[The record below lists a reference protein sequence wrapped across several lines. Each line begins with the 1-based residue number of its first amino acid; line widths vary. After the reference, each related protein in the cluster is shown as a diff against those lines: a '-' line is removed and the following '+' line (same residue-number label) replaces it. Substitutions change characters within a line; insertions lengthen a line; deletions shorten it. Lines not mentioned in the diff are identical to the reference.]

1 MERRQALA
9 GFALSGSLFVLA
21 LPAPSPEPRLCRDP
35 IESAAVERH
44 TVAVRCQGSQA
55 RAGEIRGPARRLFGL
70 PIELNCAG
78 ARTLETLKGIGSVRA
93 RRIVTG
99 ERIRRSACGRT
110 ATTVIVVSGITNPV
124 YPSSDTANCP
134 LAPAEPGDCHRKARG
149 VPSHRRSDQ
158 PMLQNRASGCSCL
171 VRFPRQTRARAPTLA

>member
-21 LPAPSPEPRLCRDP
+21 LPAPSPEPRLCRNP

-44 TVAVRCQGSQA
+44 TAAVRCQGSQA

-78 ARTLETLKGIGSVRA
+78 ARTLETLEGIGSVRA
-93 RRIVTG
+93 GRIV
-99 ERIRRSACGRT
+99 E
-110 ATTVIVVSGITNPV
+110 
-124 YPSSDTANCP
+124 
-134 LAPAEPGDCHRKARG
+134 E
-149 VPSHRRSDQ
+149 
-158 PMLQNRASGCSCL
+158 
-171 VRFPRQTRARAPTLA
+171 RARRPFERVDDLLRVHGIGPKTLENLRFVVAANAPTRKSGSVDFPECRSEGVREFPAGAGGRS